1 MNPLVAFRVSYRALR
16 RNKVRSILTTLGII
30 IGVAAVITMVS
41 LTQGAKRIIQ
51 EQLTSLGGNSLIIN
65 PGSRSRSGV
74 SKGLGK
80 TNSLP
85 SEDAE
90 AIRKLSTV
98 THVSPILN
106 TTEQV
111 VWGNR
116 DWFTAL
122 VGVSPDFVFINGWFP
137 ERGSFFHNEDVK
149 NAELACVLGKTVA
162 SKLFGYQ
169 NPLGKT

>member
-111 VWGNR
+111 V
-116 DWFTAL
+116 
-122 VGVSPDFVFINGWFP
+122 
-137 ERGSFFHNEDVK
+137 
-149 NAELACVLGKTVA
+149 
-162 SKLFGYQ
+162 
-169 NPLGKT
+169 